1 MRPSL
6 RQRMFD
12 YTHIA
17 FWVGLVVTMYVLVA
31 LINLS
36 AKNTALRDQADAV
49 EEDSIRLEAEIN
61 ALRAQV
67 AYYETDQYKEKQV
80 REKLGLQAPGEN
92 VVIVGRGDADRSV
105 KSSDTGSNE
114 LELPDQS
121 HIEEWATFL
130 FGGDK
135 G

>member
-6 RQRMFD
+6 RERIFD
-12 YTHIA
+12 YTHLA
-17 FWVGLVVTMYVLVA
+17 FWVGLIVTMYVLVA

-36 AKNTALRDQADAV
+36 AKNTALRDQADSV
-49 EEDSIRLEAEIN
+49 EEDTIRLESEISG
-61 ALRAQV
+61 LQAQV
-67 AYYETDQYKEKQV
+67 AYFGTAQFKEKQV

-92 VVIVGRGDADRSV
+92 VVIVGRGDADRGVKGGDTSASSV
-105 KSSDTGSNE
+105 D
-114 LELPDQS
+114 LPDQT
-121 HIEEWATFL
+121 HVEEWATFL